1 MGYRRAV
8 TRIVSVGPE
17 RLERWLAGFGERHGP
32 VLYDVTPDQ
41 LSASA
46 EDGALARIDVPF
58 GPLEDLTPG
67 GLVAHVLADRRL
79 GVLLVRRG
87 GYGAGVFEGAK
98 LVASKVG
105 SRHVQGTTKAGGW
118 SQQRYARRRDN
129 QAREAFAASAEVAV
143 RILAP
148 AGLDVLVC
156 GGDRKAIDTVLEDP
170 RLAGLVPL
178 VRPPF
183 LGVADPRQKVLEQA
197 GSDARSIRI
206 ELADP
211 KTGTDALRPGSG

>member
-1 MGYRRAV
+1 M
-8 TRIVSVGPE
+8 TRFVSVAPG
-17 RLERWLAGFGERHGP
+17 RLERWLAGFTERHG
-32 VLYDVTPDQ
+32 VTSYDVTPSR

-46 EDGALARIDVPF
+46 EDGSLAEIDVPF
-58 GPLEDLTPG
+58 GPLEDLTPA

-87 GYGAGVFEGAK
+87 GYGAGVFVGGE
-98 LVASKVG
+98 LVDSKVG

-118 SQQRYARRRDN
+118 SQQRFARRRDN
-129 QAREAFAASAEVAV
+129 QAREAFAAATEVAV

-148 AGLDVLVC
+148 AKLDVLVC

-170 RLAGLVPL
+170 RLKDLVAL

-197 GSDARSIRI
+197 GV
-206 ELADP
+206 
-211 KTGTDALRPGSG
+211 DALAVRIQLTDPS

>member
-1 MGYRRAV
+1 MGYGRAV
-8 TRIVSVGPE
+8 TGSRIVSVGPE
-17 RLERWLAGFGERHGP
+17 RLERWLAGFGERHGA
-32 VLYDVTPDQ
+32 VSYDVTPNR
-41 LSASA
+41 LSATA
-46 EDGALARIDVPF
+46 EDGAVAMIDVPF
-58 GPLEDLTPG
+58 GPLEDLTPD
-67 GLVAHVLADRRL
+67 GLVAHVLAERRL

-87 GYGAGVFEGAK
+87 GYGAGVFEGTK

-129 QAREAFAASAEVAV
+129 QAREAFAAAAEVAA

-156 GGDRKAIDTVLEDP
+156 GGDRKAVDTVLEDP
-170 RLAGLVPL
+170 RLVDLGPL

-197 GSDARSIRI
+197 GVDARAIRI
-206 ELADP
+206 EITDP
-211 KTGTDALRPGSG
+211 ES

>member
-1 MGYRRAV
+1 V
-8 TRIVSVGPE
+8 TRYVSVAPA
-17 RLERWLAGFGERHGP
+17 RLERWLSGFTERHG
-32 VLYDVTPDQ
+32 VTTYDVTPAR

-46 EDGALARIDVPF
+46 QDGSLAEIDVPF
-58 GPLEDLTPG
+58 GPLEDLTPA

-87 GYGAGVFEGAK
+87 GYGAGVFVGGE
-98 LVASKVG
+98 LVDSKVG

-118 SQQRYARRRDN
+118 SQQRFARRRDN
-129 QAREAFAASAEVAV
+129 QAREAFAAATEVAV

-148 AGLDVLVC
+148 AKLDVLVC

-170 RLAGLVPL
+170 RLKDLVPL

-183 LGVADPRQKVLEQA
+183 LGVADPKQKVLEQA
-197 GSDARSIRI
+197 GVDALAVRI
-206 ELADP
+206 ELTDP
-211 KTGTDALRPGSG
+211 A

>member
-1 MGYRRAV
+1 M
-8 TRIVSVGPE
+8 TRYVSVAPA
-17 RLERWLAGFGERHGP
+17 RLERWLSGFTERHG
-32 VLYDVTPDQ
+32 VTSYDVTPAR

-46 EDGALARIDVPF
+46 EDGSLAEIDVPF
-58 GPLEDLTPG
+58 GPLEDLTPA

-87 GYGAGVFEGAK
+87 GYGAGVFVGGE
-98 LVASKVG
+98 LVDSKVG

-118 SQQRYARRRDN
+118 SQQRFARRRDN
-129 QAREAFAASAEVAV
+129 QAREAFAAATEVAV

-148 AGLDVLVC
+148 AKLDVLVC

-170 RLAGLVPL
+170 RLKDLVPL

-183 LGVADPRQKVLEQA
+183 LGVADPKQKVLEQA
-197 GSDARSIRI
+197 GVDALAVRI
-206 ELADP
+206 ELTDP
-211 KTGTDALRPGSG
+211 A

>member
-1 MGYRRAV
+1 VA
-8 TRIVSVGPE
+8 PA
-17 RLERWLAGFGERHGP
+17 RLERWLAGFTERHG
-32 VLYDVTPDQ
+32 VTSYDVTPSR

-46 EDGALARIDVPF
+46 EDGSLAEIDVPF
-58 GPLEDLTPG
+58 GPLEDLTPA

-87 GYGAGVFEGAK
+87 GYGAGVFVGGE
-98 LVASKVG
+98 LVDSKVG

-118 SQQRYARRRDN
+118 SQQRFARRRDN
-129 QAREAFAASAEVAV
+129 QAREAFAAATEVAV

-148 AGLDVLVC
+148 AKLDVLVC
-156 GGDRKAIDTVLEDP
+156 GGDRKAIETVLEDP
-170 RLAGLVPL
+170 RLKDLVPL

-197 GSDARSIRI
+197 GV
-206 ELADP
+206 
-211 KTGTDALRPGSG
+211 DALAVRIQLTDPA

>member
-1 MGYRRAV
+1 MGYGRAV

-17 RLERWLAGFGERHGP
+17 RLARWLAGFGERHGP
-32 VLYDVTPDQ
+32 VSYDVTPDR

-46 EDGALARIDVPF
+46 EDGAVARIDVPF
-58 GPLEDLTPG
+58 GPLGDLTPA
-67 GLVAHVLADRRL
+67 GLIAHVLADRRL

-87 GYGAGVFEGAK
+87 GYGAGVFDGTK
-98 LVASKVG
+98 LVTSKVG

-129 QAREAFAASAEVAV
+129 QAREAFAAATEVAV

-156 GGDRKAIDTVLEDP
+156 GGDRKAIDAVLDDP

-197 GSDARSIRI
+197 GTDARAIRI
-206 ELADP
+206 ELTDP
-211 KTGTDALRPGSG
+211 DQAEGP